1 MNISIQWE
9 ELMPTTV
16 SGHAVKVTYVYS
28 SFEKSEIDALKEKLK
43 EDIGCGILSVTK
55 DELDVSEVTDYS
67 GYPVSEPGKECAN
80 CQEWDC
86 FGCKVKEIHN
96 DL

>member
-16 SGHAVKVTYVYS
+16 SGYAVKVIYVYS

-43 EDIGCGILSVTK
+43 EDIGSGIVSVTK
-55 DELDVSEVTDYS
+55 DELDISEVTDYS
-67 GYPVSEPGKECAN
+67 GYPVS
-80 CQEWDC
+80 
-86 FGCKVKEIHN
+86 
-96 DL
+96 